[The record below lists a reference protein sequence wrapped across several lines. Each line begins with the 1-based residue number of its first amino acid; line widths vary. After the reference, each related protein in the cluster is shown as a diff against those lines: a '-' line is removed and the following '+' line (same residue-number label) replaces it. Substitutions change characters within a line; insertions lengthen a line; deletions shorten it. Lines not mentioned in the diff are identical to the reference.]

1 MLTAVI
7 AENSC
12 GGSMSAK
19 CASNVC
25 SSNVVGTCP
34 RKSLTTG
41 ELLSEDEDEDEDD
54 DEVRE
59 EDEDAATETEAD
71 GADDGTDDGTEAET
85 DGTLVKEDIPVTMPL
100 PTTDDGVDRLSPMIT
115 CSNESCVL

>member
-1 MLTAVI
+1 
-7 AENSC
+7 
-12 GGSMSAK
+12 
-19 CASNVC
+19 
-25 SSNVVGTCP
+25 
-34 RKSLTTG
+34 LTTG
-41 ELLSEDEDEDEDD
+41 ELLSEDEDDDEDD

-71 GADDGTDDGTEAET
+71 GTEDGTEAET
-85 DGTLVKEDIPVTMPL
+85 DGTLGKEDIPVTMPL